1 MPLQHLFSKRD
12 GRTYPRLPVDT
23 ALAGVRTFLH
33 QAQFQIFDVN
43 QQQVHGEQFFQKL
56 GLRRAMDVWVNPQGD
71 GSIVTV
77 DISATL
83 GDPEAAV
90 GLLGAVIYLP
100 LAVAVG
106 AVSYLDYERDA
117 TSLITSLW
125 NYLDNLD
132 ERPSP
137 SGPESVPRCSNCGLS
152 LDHDSRYCK
161 KCGAQV
167 RP

>member
-12 GRTYPRLPVDT
+12 VRTYPKSPVDMVLT
-23 ALAGVRTFLH
+23 GVRTFLR
-33 QAQFQIFDVN
+33 QAQFEIYDVN
-43 QQQVHGEQFFQKL
+43 PQQVHGEQYFHKL
-56 GLRRAMDVWVNPQGD
+56 GLRRAVDVWVNPNGD
-71 GSIVTV
+71 GSIVTL

-117 TSLITSLW
+117 TSLLTSLW
-125 NYLDNLD
+125 NYLGNM
-132 ERPSP
+132 EGRPP
-137 SGPESVPRCSNCGLS
+137 SSGLEATLRCSNCGLS
-152 LDHDSRYCK
+152 QDHDSRYCK
-161 KCGAQV
+161 RCGAQV

>member
-12 GRTYPRLPVDT
+12 TRSYPHLTTDS
-23 ALAGVRTFLH
+23 ALNGVRTFLR
-33 QAQFQIFDVN
+33 QAQFQIYDVN
-43 QQQVHGEQFFQKL
+43 PQQVHGEQYFQKL
-56 GLRRAMDVWVNPQGD
+56 GLRRVVDIWVNPKGD
-71 GSIVTV
+71 GSIVTS

-90 GLLGAVIYLP
+90 GLLGAIIYLP

-117 TSLITSLW
+117 TTLILSLW
-125 NYLDNLD
+125 NYLDNM
-132 ERPSP
+132 EGKSP
-137 SGPESVPRCSNCGLS
+137 PAGLESSLRCSNCGLS
-152 LDHDSRYCK
+152 QDHDSRYCK
-161 KCGAQV
+161 RCGAQV

>member
-1 MPLQHLFSKRD
+1 M
-12 GRTYPRLPVDT
+12 DT
-23 ALAGVRTFLH
+23 ALNEVRMFLR
-33 QAQFQIFDVN
+33 QAHFQTSDIDR
-43 QQQVHGEQFFQKL
+43 QHVHGEQFFQKL

-71 GSIVTV
+71 GSIVTL

-100 LAVAVG
+100 LAIAVG

-117 TSLITSLW
+117 TSLIASLW
-125 NYLDNLD
+125 NYLDTLD
-132 ERPSP
+132 ARPSA
-137 SGPESVPRCSNCGLS
+137 SNIESAPRCSNCGLS
-152 LDHDSRYCK
+152 LDSDSRYCK
-161 KCGAQV
+161 RCGAQV

>member
-12 GRTYPRLPVDT
+12 VRTYPHLNPDT
-23 ALAGVRTFLH
+23 ALTGVRTFLR
-33 QAQFQIFDVN
+33 QAQFQIHDVGP
-43 QQQVHGEQFFQKL
+43 QQVHGEQYFQKL
-56 GLRRAMDVWVNPQGD
+56 GLRRVVDVWVNPNGD
-71 GSIVTV
+71 GAIVTS

-117 TSLITSLW
+117 TSLLTSLW
-125 NYLDNLD
+125 NYLDNMGG
-132 ERPSP
+132 RPS
-137 SGPESVPRCSNCGLS
+137 STGPETTLRCSNCGLS
-152 LDHDSRYCK
+152 QDQDSRYCK
-161 KCGAQV
+161 RCGAQV